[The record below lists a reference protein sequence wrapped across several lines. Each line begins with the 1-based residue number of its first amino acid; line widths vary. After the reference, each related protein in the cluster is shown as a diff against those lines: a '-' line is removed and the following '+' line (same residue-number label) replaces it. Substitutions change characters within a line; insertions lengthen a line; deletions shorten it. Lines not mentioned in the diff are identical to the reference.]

1 MLSNGLY
8 TARVVLNDGHNSASN
23 GRILEVIPYLA
34 TPIGLAV
41 VTLSGNQV
49 HQLTMNGARLSA
61 SDLRVI
67 IDDVNYLVDQLD
79 PTVTST
85 ANQLIF
91 PLKRLLS
98 PGPHSIAVRVNGQM
112 SHTVALQV

>member
-1 MLSNGLY
+1 
-8 TARVVLNDGHNSASN
+8 
-23 GRILEVIPYLA
+23 
-34 TPIGLAV
+34 
-41 VTLSGNQV
+41 
-49 HQLTMNGARLSA
+49 MNGARLNA
-61 SDLRVI
+61 ADLRVI

-85 ANQLIF
+85 ANQLIY

-98 PGPHSIAVRVNGQM
+98 PGPHRIAVSANGQM